1 MKFQNLVKS
10 IEQAQILAKK
20 NALTAVNT
28 ALTIRNWRI
37 GSYIWNYEQEGMDR
51 AKYGQKLIR
60 HLSDKL
66 TEHRLKGMSGTAL
79 KTFRQFY
86 LAYPSIGQAVPDQ
99 LEHVIKQIPRISGR
113 LLSDETKFMAG
124 KDSGESINLA
134 PLISKLTFTHF
145 VELIKVEGKSKR
157 MFYEAQAIENN
168 WGSRQ
173 LKRQIGSLLF
183 ERIGLSK
190 NKSTLLKKSNSKG
203 GDFKIE
209 DAIKD
214 PYILEFTGLAEQS
227 EYSENDLETALINH
241 IQEFLLELGT
251 GFCFEGRQYRITVG
265 GEHDR
270 IDLVFYHRV
279 LRCHVLIDLKI
290 REFTHADA
298 GQMNYYLNY
307 FKDNIMKAG
316 DNPPVGLVLCA
327 YKDKTKV
334 AYATSGMDNKLFVSK
349 YKVYLPSEKELL
361 KELEKEKD
369 DFMLKESRVKY
380 GK

>member
-1 MKFQNLVKS
+1 MKFQDLVKS
-10 IEQAQILAKK
+10 IEQTQISAQK
-20 NALTAVNT
+20 NALKAVNT

-66 TEHRLKGMSGTAL
+66 IEHRLKGMSITAL

-86 LAYPSIGQAVPDQ
+86 LVYPLISQAVPDQ
-99 LEHVIKQIPRISGR
+99 LENVKNQ
-113 LLSDETKFMAG
+113 LSDIKRVLPAKRKHPVKKNG
-124 KDSGESINLA
+124 KGIN
-134 PLISKLTFTHF
+134 PGILISKLTFTHF
-145 VELIKVEGKSKR
+145 VELIKVEDNIKR
-157 MFYEAQAIENN
+157 MFYEVQAIENN
-168 WGSRQ
+168 WAARQ
-173 LKRQIGSLLF
+173 LKRQIDSLLF

-190 NKSTLLKKSNSKG
+190 NKSAMLKKLNGKG
-203 GDFKIE
+203 EDFKIE
-209 DAIKD
+209 DTIKD
-214 PYILEFTGLAEQS
+214 PYILEFTGLVEKP
-227 EYSENDLETALINH
+227 EYSENDLETSLLNH

-251 GFCFEGRQYRITVG
+251 GFCFEGRQFRITVG
-265 GEHDR
+265 GSHDR

-316 DNPPVGLVLCA
+316 DNPPVGLVLCT

-334 AYATSGMDNKLFVSK
+334 AYATSGMDNRLFVSK

-369 DFMLKESRVKY
+369 DFMLKESRAKY